1 MKNVKLG
8 VVLLGLLAAAVAG
21 PAVAQSKDDEKGLYL
36 GGSGGIA
43 HFTKSCDRSL
53 VPCEDKDSAFR
64 VFGGYRFNKY
74 WSAEISYFDLGHSTG
89 EADIGGQL
97 ATFKYDV
104 YGADVVATG
113 TVQVAGRLH
122 AYGKLGIYLARVT
135 MKQEF
140 GGQVIQSSGGTNH
153 NYTAG
158 AGLQYNLGPL
168 GIQLGWQRYNN
179 TGGPEDQGT
188 LIEDDVDYYSI
199 GLLWR
204 F

>member
-8 VVLLGLLAAAVAG
+8 AALLGLLAVAAG
-21 PAVAQSKDDEKGLYL
+21 PAAAQSKDDDKGIYL
-36 GGSGGIA
+36 GGSGGLA
-43 HFTKSCDRSL
+43 HFTKSCVQSN
-53 VPCEDKDSAFR
+53 VPCEDKDPAFR

-74 WSAEISYFDLGHSTG
+74 WGAEISYFDLGASKG
-89 EADIGGQL
+89 EGVIGGQT

-104 YGADVVATG
+104 YGADAVATA

-135 MKQEF
+135 MKQEL
-140 GGQVIQSSGGTNH
+140 GGVVVQSSGGTNH
-153 NYTAG
+153 NYTVG

-188 LIEDDVDYYSI
+188 LIEDDVDVYGV